1 MTKPNKELKSA
12 LELLAGV
19 VLIIIQTFINTKFMP
34 QLMNFIILSIL
45 TTILLVYLN
54 KEGYANIKDLFKWE
68 NLKYVLLIYILSK
81 AAAYAVNG
89 MVEIMGI
96 TPIAE
101 DYFLE
106 NQLRTLTGVK
116 LGLALFDICFIIPII
131 VNFVFRHVA
140 LKNIGNMKKSAIPIA
155 AVVIVLLNGIS
166 GIPEMLIIFAINII
180 PLIVYYKTERI
191 DICIAATMLN
201 NIVAS
206 ILILS

>member
-12 LELLAGV
+12 LELLAGLI
-19 VLIIIQTFINTKFMP
+19 LIIIQIFINTKFMP
-34 QLMNFIILSIL
+34 QLMNLTILSVL
-45 TTILLVYLN
+45 TIILLVYIN

-81 AAAYAVNG
+81 VAAYAVNG

-96 TPIAE
+96 APIAE

-106 NQLRTLTGVK
+106 NQLRTLTGSK
-116 LGLALFDICFIIPII
+116 LGLVLFEICFILPII
-131 VNFVFRHVA
+131 SEFVFRHVA
-140 LKNIGNMKKSAIPIA
+140 LKSIGNMKKSAILIA
-155 AVVIVLLNGIS
+155 AVVIVLLGGIS
-166 GIPEMLIIFAINII
+166 GIPEMLIRFSINII

-206 ILILS
+206 ILILN

>member
-1 MTKPNKELKSA
+1 MTKPDKELKSA

-140 LKNIGNMKKSAIPIA
+140 LT

>member
-1 MTKPNKELKSA
+1 
-12 LELLAGV
+12 
-19 VLIIIQTFINTKFMP
+19 MP

-155 AVVIVLLNGIS
+155 AVVIVLQNRTNRHMNSIYHS
-166 GIPEMLIIFAINII
+166 KQHSSKHINIKLKNEKI
-180 PLIVYYKTERI
+180 GNY
-191 DICIAATMLN
+191 
-201 NIVAS
+201 
-206 ILILS
+206 